1 MARLT
6 ENEIQNIIRF
16 ISENVN
22 ILNMHIKQDEDSGLI
37 IKDDEIKFF
46 INSQTKN
53 SRNIYWE
60 DIFQQIKEKTYPI
73 GKNPFYSWEVDHS
86 PFEADREE
94 NRELWVHIYNNINF
108 PFFMPIIL
116 TGVLL
121 YGKIIDFL
129 DFYEIYRF
137 IYTEEVPEN
146 EQIPDKV
153 RKSLMVAPKKY
164 NNNIEDRLS
173 TLHGGEMLTF
183 QGENIEYS
191 KVIRFKKEYLY
202 LIKGLP
208 FNEFTSEQLLYRM
221 YKVYPTLLR
230 EIEAVSHF
238 MYLCTN
244 AFYDLELDLKEGI
257 DGVIEGYPYY
267 CFVDTKSAKE
277 FHNIKIKNRHPEL
290 KDNVGIAITKPL
302 DYSEEGIQLV
312 DISAKNKVID
322 IVTKGKINGIYL
334 VKSKNLD

>member
-6 ENEIQNIIRF
+6 EKEKENMIQF
-16 ISENVN
+16 ISNN
-22 ILNMHIKQDEDSGLI
+22 SDILNMNIKENEDSGLI
-37 IKDDEIKFF
+37 IKNDEIKFF
-46 INSQTKN
+46 VNSITKN
-53 SRNIYWE
+53 KYPIDWENIV
-60 DIFQQIKEKTYPI
+60 QQIEEKVYPV

-86 PFEADREE
+86 PLEADRKE
-94 NRELWVHIYNNINF
+94 NRDLWVHIYNNINF
-108 PFFMPIIL
+108 PFFMPIVL

-146 EQIPDKV
+146 EQISEKV
-153 RKSLMVAPKKY
+153 RKSLMIAPKKY

-173 TLHGGEMLTF
+173 TLHGGVLLTF

-191 KVIRFKKEYLY
+191 KVIRFKKEYLH
-202 LIKGLP
+202 LVSGLP

-238 MYLCTN
+238 MYLGMN

-290 KDNVGIAITKPL
+290 KDNVGIAIAKSL
-302 DYSEEGIQLV
+302 NYSEESIQLI
-312 DISAKNKVID
+312 DTFTKNKVID
-322 IVTKGKINGIYL
+322 IVMKGKINGICW
-334 VKSKNLD
+334 VKNKNLD